1 MFRDAPLSY
10 SSHAQARIVDR
21 AIFKKQIRRTL
32 RRPDKH
38 YVQGQNQVAEYTTS
52 GGAVIRLV
60 YRVATEGSEN
70 TAHIVSAIRLGR
82 LGKLKG
88 ASQKGPIETLH
99 DQALDVAYVGL
110 LSGRIAETI
119 EAGSGVYY
127 DLDGFGEI
135 VGVEIFDYSR
145 YQVGEGDSR
154 SVFERLPIPSR

>member
-1 MFRDAPLSY
+1 MT
-10 SSHAQARIVDR
+10 DR

-60 YRVATEGSEN
+60 YRVATEGLEN
-70 TAHIVSAIRLGR
+70 SVHVVSAIRLG
-82 LGKLKG
+82 KLRG

-127 DLDGFGEI
+127 DLDGYGEI

-145 YQVGEGDSR
+145 YQTGEGDSR
-154 SVFERLPIPSR
+154 SVFERLPIPSH